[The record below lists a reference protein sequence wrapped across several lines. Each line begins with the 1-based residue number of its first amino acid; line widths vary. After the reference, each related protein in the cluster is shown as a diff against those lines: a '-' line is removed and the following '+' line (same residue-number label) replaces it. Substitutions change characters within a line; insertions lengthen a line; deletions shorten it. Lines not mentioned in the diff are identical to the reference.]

1 MREYEVNTRVTTG
14 GSNVFTLKGV
24 SSYHRKEP
32 FTISDIIYE
41 ILEQTWS
48 YRKYNVVMDAE
59 PHDALSRRLAALA
72 KNPIEGAEV
81 TWEYSYSEI
90 LQVRSIEARAI
101 EYDDAFI
108 AAIDLS
114 DEKAFQAIARFQTI
128 HKPRRKPMTSQTLMI
143 KTINRLLNTTGINLT
158 WFDWEETS

>member
-41 ILEQTWS
+41 VLEQTWA
-48 YRKYNVVMDAE
+48 YRKYNVVMNAV

-72 KNPIEGAEV
+72 KYPIEGAQV
-81 TWEYSYSEI
+81 TWVYCHSKWVGHYINFKPLGNEDVDESVILNGGREI
-90 LQVRSIEARAI
+90 DQVN
-101 EYDDAFI
+101 
-108 AAIDLS
+108 L
-114 DEKAFQAIARFQTI
+114 
-128 HKPRRKPMTSQTLMI
+128 
-143 KTINRLLNTTGINLT
+143 LLNTTGINLT
-158 WFDWEETS
+158 WFDWEKTS